1 MKVVLLIGLPGSGKS
16 TYGKSLIKENVYFFD
31 EDLFKINNIP
41 ENAEIVIFAHPL
53 FCIKEKL
60 NQFKEK
66 ISCEIEEIYFENDP
80 DQCLTNTEN
89 RDGKPCYSS
98 INYLTNQ
105 YAIPNN
111 ANIKKVYKQL

>member
-1 MKVVLLIGLPGSGKS
+1 LKIILLIGLPGSGQS

-41 ENAEIVIFAHPL
+41 ENTKLLIFAHPL

-66 ISCEIEEIYFENDP
+66 IFCEIEEVYFENNP
-80 DQCLTNTEN
+80 EQCLKNTKN

-98 INYLTNQ
+98 INYLTKQ
-105 YAIPNN
+105 YVIPNN
-111 ANIKKVYKQL
+111 AYIKKCYE